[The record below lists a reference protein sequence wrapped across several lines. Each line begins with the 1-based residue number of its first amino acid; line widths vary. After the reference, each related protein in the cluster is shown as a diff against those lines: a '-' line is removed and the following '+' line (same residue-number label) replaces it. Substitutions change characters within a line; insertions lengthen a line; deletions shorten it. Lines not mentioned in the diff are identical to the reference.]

1 MSAIAEHDAEIEASV
16 RWRPGDTDAR
26 FVRGIKLYKAA
37 YRARF
42 EEYWLQFGN
51 FDPFAKA
58 LTRAAFRN
66 N

>member
-1 MSAIAEHDAEIEASV
+1 MNAKIIEERSSKVVLELSEA
-16 RWRPGDTDAR
+16 
-26 FVRGIKLYKAA
+26 
-37 YRARF
+37 